1 MGYAINP
8 NAIFDFKNKTTHT
21 DTYTFSKS
29 TYTQPRNYAPKT
41 TVAKNETKENTYKS
55 AQSVK
60 ATYTVKK
67 GDTLSSIARSYG
79 MSATTLRK
87 LNGLASADKIQTG
100 QVLKLK

>member
-8 NAIFDFKNKTTHT
+8 SAIFDFANRTTHT
-21 DTYTFSKS
+21 DTYTFTKQ
-29 TYTQPRNYAPKT
+29 TYTQPRNYAPST
-41 TVAKNETKENTYKS
+41 TVANNDRANTY
-55 AQSVK
+55 QSGSNK
-60 ATYTVKK
+60 RTTYTVKT

-87 LNGLASADKIQTG
+87 INGLESTDKIKVG

>member
-8 NAIFDFKNKTTHT
+8 SAIFDFANRTTHT
-21 DTYTFSKS
+21 DTYTFTKQ
-29 TYTQPRNYAPKT
+29 TYTQPRNYAPST
-41 TVAKNETKENTYKS
+41 TVANNDRTNTY
-55 AQSVK
+55 QSGSNKRTTYIVK
-60 ATYTVKK
+60 T

-87 LNGLASADKIQTG
+87 INGLESTDKIKVG

>member
-8 NAIFDFKNKTTHT
+8 SAIFDFVNQTTHT

-29 TYTQPRNYAPKT
+29 TYTKPRSFAPKT
-41 TVAKNETKENTYKS
+41 TLAKNDKENTYQGASNVKS
-55 AQSVK
+55 
-60 ATYTVKK
+60 TYTVRR

-87 LNGLASADKIQTG
+87 INGLASSDVIQAG